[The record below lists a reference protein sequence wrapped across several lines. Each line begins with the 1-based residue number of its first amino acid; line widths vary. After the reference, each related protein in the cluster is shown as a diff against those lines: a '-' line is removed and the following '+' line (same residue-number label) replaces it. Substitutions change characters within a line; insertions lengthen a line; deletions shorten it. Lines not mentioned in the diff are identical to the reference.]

1 MKSGKQC
8 GPGCRCVNC
17 LNTMARVSNDPEA
30 VMEDEAIN
38 IDGLEKQNEEL
49 VEDIESDEE
58 YELNERQDEI
68 TEIVL
73 ESDSDED

>member
-1 MKSGKQC
+1 MILKH
-8 GPGCRCVNC
+8 
-17 LNTMARVSNDPEA
+17 A